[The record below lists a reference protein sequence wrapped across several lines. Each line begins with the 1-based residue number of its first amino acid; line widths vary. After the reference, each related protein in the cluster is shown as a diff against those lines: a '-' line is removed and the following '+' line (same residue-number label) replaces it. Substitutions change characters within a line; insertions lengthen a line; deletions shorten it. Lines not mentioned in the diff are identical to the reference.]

1 MRLLD
6 FSNVYP
12 SMLNTVVVGS
22 MAVIFIAIMKYITN
36 LYNIPGLSAL
46 MASI

>member
-12 SMLNTVVVGS
+12 SMLNRVVVGMMS
-22 MAVIFIAIMKYITN
+22 VIFIAVMKYLTA
-36 LYNIPGLSAL
+36 LYNIPGLSDL
-46 MASI
+46 MGSI